1 MHINLLFNKKVFL
14 LGISFFSCFL
24 LASQKKTVKTV
35 SIIGSEIVKES
46 LILSAMRTKKPTI
59 FSSQEFDSR
68 ILRLDA
74 ISVKTLYISNG
85 FLEVSVED
93 STRIVD
99 GKVHVFLKIS
109 EGKQYFLRSVEI
121 QGNQTITDKTINKI
135 LEFIPKKPYDPVTAN
150 KNLSL
155 VRQEYEQYGK
165 LFSSIMITDKIG
177 DSVNVQIQVEEG
189 PDVYID
195 TFFIEGLQSLGEDNV
210 TREIA
215 FKSGDL
221 YKKEEIDLTKRRILQ
236 TGVFSYA
243 GITPLPVAGSDTTVN
258 VLIELRQFTQKQWSS
273 EGGYFPI
280 EYYRGVEPIPGI
292 GGEIEWRNR
301 SLARSTTNFSARV
314 IVQGLLS
321 EDYLY
326 LIYPKFG
333 MDMDFS
339 NQWFLERRIPTR
351 IRLFYETFTNLGQE
365 GSLSPVMRYGLQL
378 TSHKKLDKFSFIET
392 GLNWE
397 QFIGFEKDQQEIE
410 QRTFKMRGLL
420 DRSDNPLFP
429 HNGYRL
435 TGEVSQT
442 GGILGGTR
450 DYVKI
455 DFGLNK
461 YIQIH
466 RKIVL
471 AGRLKYGMIF
481 GWNEESYN
489 DVQYEKFYLG
499 GSSSLRGWD
508 MLKFKTDDGMP
519 NGDIIRLMMN
529 WEIRFPLFWI
539 LGGELFIDGGYL
551 TDSFRNQ
558 SIDQIE
564 WDGGFGITLMTPL
577 VPLRL
582 DFAIPLIK
590 STGGF
595 NSWKIQLGASYIF

>member
-35 SIIGSEIVKES
+35 SIIGAEIVKES
-46 LILSAMRTKKPTI
+46 LILSAMRTKKSTI

-258 VLIELRQFTQKQWSS
+258 VLIELRQFTPKQWSS

-455 DFGLNK
+455 DLGINK

-466 RKIVL
+466 KKIVL

-481 GWNEESYN
+481 GWEDST

-582 DFAIPLIK
+582 DFAIPLKK
-590 STGGF
+590 STGDI